1 MVDLDKID
9 LLKDNT
15 DRLSKRLGEI
25 EAHVL
30 CLDQRIDSC
39 LDIKPIKEETR
50 SVRWYACF
58 TKVLIGLIILF
69 QLGVGGLIALRLGPE
84 GYNRAQARANWK
96 DLCLEIH
103 KIHPEINCPTIV
115 YEEGDSPPLI
125 PKNY

>member
-30 CLDQRIDSC
+30 YLGQRIDSF

-50 SVRWYACF
+50 SVRWYSYF
-58 TKVLIGLIILF
+58 TKVLIGFIILF
-69 QLGVGGLIALRLGPE
+69 QLGIGGLIAIRLGPE

-96 DLCLEIH
+96 DMCLEIH

-115 YEEGDSPPLI
+115 YEEGDLPPLI